1 MAYEWG
7 LRHSAM
13 PVVLIGELPE
23 HVFRELEVS
32 RRIIIQPVPGA
43 PIKYRVPHEM
53 IFYPAAYP
61 IVNQHV
67 QWQIVD
73 PYGSQ
78 RERREPRETVC

>member
-43 PIKYRVPHEM
+43 GPQSLPVIM
-53 IFYPAAYP
+53 IAA
-61 IVNQHV
+61 
-67 QWQIVD
+67 VD
-73 PYGSQ
+73 P
-78 RERREPRETVC
+78 RTHRV